1 MKLAYSSI
9 LFGSLTLGA
18 LICATGCTDI
28 DQFPEDRLSPESY
41 FHSEAE
47 LRQATNAFYSLEP
60 QVGSMRWYNEH
71 SEMIQHEVLP
81 RELIG
86 SRPLPSAGS
95 DVGWTWTTLRDINYY
110 LQNSGRCT
118 NAQARNHY
126 DGVAYFFRAYF
137 YYDMLT
143 KFGELPWYDQPIGSA
158 ETELLSKPRDSRDV
172 IINHI
177 IEDCDR
183 AFDLLLPFGK
193 NTTEVC
199 AWTALALK
207 SRATLFEGTFRK
219 YHAGTVFNPES
230 LSGDHLLEICADTSL
245 KLMKEGGYSLY
256 SDGAEPYRDLF
267 ATLTPRSCEVIWAR
281 IYGEQIGGKH
291 NANDDSKT
299 RFASMTKRF
308 ANLYLMNDG
317 SRFTDN
323 PNWKTMSFVDE
334 CANRDPRMSQTLLT
348 PGYKQMGQTNVQVPN
363 INVTQ
368 GCYQYIKY
376 VMSDDYDAFNQSR
389 ASMPIFR
396 LAEVYLNYAE
406 ALAELGRLTQADLDL
421 SINKLRAR
429 VNMPAMDLASANANP
444 DSYMMSEEWGYPN
457 VTRSNYTGSI
467 LEIRR
472 ERLIELS
479 LELVHY
485 NDILRWRE
493 GKVYEKPFY
502 GIYFPGEGKYDLTGD
517 GKDNVCIYTGKRP
530 SGLGLK
536 FLELNKD
543 IFLSEGDHGFAVR
556 YSSDAFK
563 RNWNENR
570 DYLYGIPTNERILT
584 GGALS
589 QNPGWNDNLSF

>member
-1 MKLAYSSI
+1 MKSSYI
-9 LFGSLTLGA
+9 SNLIKCLPLGVIVA
-18 LICATGCTDI
+18 LTGCTDI
-28 DQFPEDRLSPESY
+28 DQIPEDRLSPDSY

-47 LRQATNAFYSLEP
+47 LQQATNAFYSLEP
-60 QVGSMRWYNEH
+60 QVESLKWYNEH

-81 RELIG
+81 RELMG
-86 SRPLPSAGS
+86 SRPLPSSSS
-95 DVGWTWTTLRDINYY
+95 DVGWSWGTLRDINYY
-110 LQNSGRCT
+110 LQNSHRCT
-118 NAQARNHY
+118 NKDARNHY
-126 DGVAYFFRAYF
+126 DGVAYFFRAFF
-137 YYDMLT
+137 YYNMLT
-143 KFGELPWYDQPIGSA
+143 KFGEVPWYDVPIGSA
-158 ETELLSKPRDSRDV
+158 DTELLNKPRDSRETV
-172 IINHI
+172 INNI
-177 IEDCDR
+177 IADCDR
-183 AFDLLLPFGK
+183 AFELLLPFGK
-193 NTTEVC
+193 KTTEVC

-230 LSGDHLLEICADTSL
+230 LSGDRLLEICAECSK
-245 KLMKEGGYSLY
+245 KLMEEGGYSLY
-256 SDGAEPYRDLF
+256 SDGNEPYRDLF
-267 ATLTPRSCEVIWAR
+267 ATLVPRDCEVIWAR

-308 ANLYLMNDG
+308 ANLYLKTDG
-317 SRFTDN
+317 TRFTDN
-323 PNWKTMSFVDE
+323 PDWSTMMFVDE
-334 CANRDPRMSQTLLT
+334 CKDRDPRMAQTLLT
-348 PGYKQMGQTNVQVPN
+348 PGYVQKGQTAVQAPN

-376 VMSDDYDAFNQSR
+376 VMSDDFDAFNQSR

-396 LAEVYLNYAE
+396 LAEIYLNYAE
-406 ALAELGRLTQADLDL
+406 ALAELGTLTQNDLNI
-421 SINKLRAR
+421 SINKLRRR
-429 VNMPAMDLASANANP
+429 VGMPDMKLADANANP
-444 DSYMMSEEWGYPN
+444 DSYMMSKEWGYPN
-457 VTRSNYTGSI
+457 VTRSNFTGSI

-472 ERLIELS
+472 ERLIELA

-502 GIYFPGEGKYDLTGD
+502 GLYFPGEGKYDLTGD
-517 GKDNVCIYTGKRP
+517 GKANVCIYTGKRP

-563 RNWNENR
+563 RTWNEDR

-584 GGALS
+584 GGALT